1 MVNETAK
8 RRPWLFAL
16 LVVSLG
22 LNLFLGGLMLGRWFS
37 GPPMMRQMAMHGER
51 GPGGE
56 PGRFLMQRMAASLPA
71 EHRPV
76 FEAAIEKHRDRITQ
90 AATQAREARD
100 TARDALNKEPFD
112 RAALER
118 AFEAVRSRNDALQQE
133 IQAAI
138 ADAAANLPPD
148 ARQRLADWR
157 AYGRGR

>member
-8 RRPWLFAL
+8 RSPWLIAL

-22 LNLFLGGLMLGRWFS
+22 LNLFLGGLMFGRWFS
-37 GPPMMRQMAMHGER
+37 GPSMMRQMAMHGER
-51 GPGGE
+51 GAGGE
-56 PGRFLMQRMAASLPA
+56 PGRFLTQRMAASLPA

-76 FEAAIEKHRDRITQ
+76 FEAAMEQHRDRVAQ
-90 AATQAREARD
+90 AAAEAREAR
-100 TARDALNKEPFD
+100 AMVRDALSREPFD
-112 RAALER
+112 RTALER

-138 ADAAANLPPD
+138 ADAATNLPPD